1 MKSEGAHEW
10 DVAVVGG
17 GPAGMMAA
25 GRAAELGARVLL
37 LEKNAALGK
46 KLLIT
51 GGGRCNVTNA
61 EFDTRVLLAKFK
73 DAGKFL
79 ASPFS
84 QWAAEQ
90 SIHFFNARGMPTKI
104 EAEKRV
110 FPESNSARSVWNVL
124 VEYVKAGKVEVM
136 TKSTVSRILAEGN
149 RVTGLEL
156 KNGRVI
162 RAKNYILAT
171 GGTSHPETGSTGD
184 GYAWLRTLGHTV
196 SEAKAALVPVAVKDA
211 RVKRA
216 AGVALKNAKLT
227 LFQNEVKQA
236 SRAGKILFT
245 HVGLSGP
252 AVLNMSRD
260 VGELLKYGAVFIE
273 IDLLPDMGYEKVN
286 EALLAALAKHANKKI
301 RNALSPLIPPALVP
315 LVLEI
320 AEIDAETPSN
330 SLKREARVRLMKTL
344 KHLRFEAKGLL
355 GMDKAVITAGGVA
368 LTEVDFRTM
377 RSLKYD
383 NLYLVGDILDI
394 DRPSGGYSLQLCWT
408 TGFVAGSAVAT
419 K

>member
-10 DVAVVGG
+10 DVAVIGG

-37 LEKNAALGK
+37 IEKNAALGK

-110 FPESNSARSVWNVL
+110 FPESDSARSVWNVL
-124 VEYVKAGKVEVM
+124 VEYLKAGKVEVM
-136 TKSTVSRILAEGN
+136 TKSAVSRILSEGN
-149 RVTGLEL
+149 SVMGLEL

-171 GGTSHPETGSTGD
+171 GGISHPETGSTGD
-184 GYAWLRTLGHTV
+184 GDRKST
-196 SEAKAALVPVAVKDA
+196 
-211 RVKRA
+211 R
-216 AGVALKNAKLT
+216 
-227 LFQNEVKQA
+227 
-236 SRAGKILFT
+236 
-245 HVGLSGP
+245 
-252 AVLNMSRD
+252 LNSS
-260 VGELLKYGAVFIE
+260 
-273 IDLLPDMGYEKVN
+273 
-286 EALLAALAKHANKKI
+286 H
-301 RNALSPLIPPALVP
+301 SP
-315 LVLEI
+315 
-320 AEIDAETPSN
+320 
-330 SLKREARVRLMKTL
+330 
-344 KHLRFEAKGLL
+344 
-355 GMDKAVITAGGVA
+355 
-368 LTEVDFRTM
+368 
-377 RSLKYD
+377 
-383 NLYLVGDILDI
+383 
-394 DRPSGGYSLQLCWT
+394 
-408 TGFVAGSAVAT
+408 
-419 K
+419 

>member
-1 MKSEGAHEW
+1 MPSEAIHLFQGRECYHRPMKSTGVHEW

-25 GRAAELGARVLL
+25 GQAAELGRRVVLI
-37 LEKNAALGK
+37 EKNPILGK

-73 DAGKFL
+73 DAGKLL

-110 FPESNSARSVWNVL
+110 FPESDSARSVWNVL
-124 VEYVKAGKVEVM
+124 VAYLKAGKVEVM
-136 TKSTVSRILAEGN
+136 TKSAVSRILSEGN
-149 RVTGLEL
+149 TVTGIAL
-156 KNGRVI
+156 KNGRII
-162 RAKNYILAT
+162 RAKSYILGT

-184 GYAWLRTLGHTV
+184 GYAWLRALGHRV
-196 SEAKAALVPVAVKDA
+196 SDAKAALVPVAVKDA

-216 AGVALKNAKLT
+216 AGVAIKNAKLT

-273 IDLLPDMGYEKVN
+273 IDILPDMGYEKVN

-301 RNALSPLIPPALVP
+301 RNALSPLIPH
-315 LVLEI
+315 LE
-320 AEIDAETPSN
+320 T
-330 SLKREARVRLMKTL
+330 LKRLRL
-344 KHLRFEAKGLL
+344 EAKGLL
-355 GMDKAVITAGGVA
+355 RMDKAVITAGGVA

-408 TGFVAGSAVAT
+408 TG
-419 K
+419 